1 MVFDE
6 PCGLTNG
13 TVKGVSYFTCE
24 DNYGSFVR
32 GKNMKVGDYPIRDLL
47 DSDEEDD
54 EEEKNEGE
62 SGPKTTEDED
72 EI

>member
-1 MVFDE
+1 
-6 PCGLTNG
+6 
-13 TVKGVSYFTCE
+13 
-24 DNYGSFVR
+24 
-32 GKNMKVGDYPIRDLL
+32 MKVGDYPIRDLL